1 MLRQRTKIFLW
12 RRRKTEEEKRK
23 IFGEGKYFVGRGEE
37 NRRRK
42 MEKYLEKGNIFS
54 GGKRKYLAGG
64 GEEKQGKKR
73 RKIYAEG
80 KYLFPEKR
88 QRFAILTSDIYLLSI
103 DDTNL
108 YNDYH
113 SHKNDHPDH
122 DHHHPCHHNHNISHH
137 HPQAADNDGI
147 GDVLGRRWRGFTW

>member
-37 NRRRK
+37 KRRRK

-73 RKIYAEG
+73 RKIFAEG
-80 KYLFPEKR
+80 KYMF
-88 QRFAILTSDIYLLSI
+88 S
-103 DDTNL
+103 
-108 YNDYH
+108 
-113 SHKNDHPDH
+113 
-122 DHHHPCHHNHNISHH
+122 
-137 HPQAADNDGI
+137 
-147 GDVLGRRWRGFTW
+147 